1 LNYNTK
7 SQYETEQC
15 HIRGILSKGVIT
27 QLVLE
32 TRTKREDLEAQL
44 QDALKLLKASK
55 KCGYCGNTNLRT
67 IILASNGEI
76 VCQKCGTVL
85 GRLLTSADNDASFE
99 ERSEPLCD
107 EERTLEDHV
116 SKYGWHL

>member
-1 LNYNTK
+1 M
-7 SQYETEQC
+7 
-15 HIRGILSKGVIT
+15 
-27 QLVLE
+27 VLE
-32 TRTKREDLEAQL
+32 TRARPEDPKQFREDPEAQL
-44 QDALKLLKASK
+44 QDILKLLKASK
-55 KCGYCGNTNLRT
+55 KCAYCGNENLET

-85 GRLLTSADNDASFE
+85 GRLLTSTDGDASFE

-116 SKYGWHL
+116 SKYGWNL

>member
-1 LNYNTK
+1 MSHQSNSRRIQSDNP
-7 SQYETEQC
+7 
-15 HIRGILSKGVIT
+15 
-27 QLVLE
+27 LVLE
-32 TRTKREDLEAQL
+32 TRTKREDLKPFREDLEAQL
-44 QDALKLLKASK
+44 QDILKLLKASK
-55 KCGYCGNTNLRT
+55 RCAYCGNENLRT

-85 GRLLTSADNDASFE
+85 GRLVASADNDSSFE

-116 SKYGWHL
+116 SKYGWDL